1 MKLTFFH
8 YFYPIPS
15 SCLLLHSVYAAKRG
29 SNSKSKVAKN
39 VSFSNDD
46 DDTDEAGS
54 KKPKVNGQGKS

>member
-1 MKLTFFH
+1 MKLTFVSLLSFI
-8 YFYPIPS
+8 F
-15 SCLLLHSVYAAKRG
+15 CLLSRSVYAAKKLG
-29 SNSKSKVAKN
+29 EKPKVGKN